1 MADLHVICKT
11 RSGFLKFSGTIS
23 QLHYSLMWKP
33 RLPFRSRRL
42 SEKGRDTLSRIT
54 QFESSE
60 GSDSSPLLRNR
71 AEEYVASSV
80 ANDIREDYIDFD
92 SCWSPTVA
100 SERSQGIP
108 RFLLKDLSST
118 IAARRH
124 SASAEDMHDFD
135 SCISPVSTPRWTPT
149 QLDDY
154 KRTGSGRGFG
164 ELYELLVEGYI
175 THFSAHRGERGNKFL
190 EICPH
195 IPPKTVI
202 VSGSFNPLHHG
213 HENLAKKAVE
223 QAPGAC
229 GLTFFE
235 ISTVNVDKGP
245 LSSLEMERRVDYIIK
260 RGHACLLTNAL
271 LFDAKADL
279 FPNCIFAIGYDTY
292 IRVVNPRYYPRVT
305 GGLDATLS
313 RIEAKGCEF
322 FVGGRLTNGI
332 YHALAPSP
340 KARSSSNVE
349 DSMDLQF
356 DAVELPIER
365 RRMFCKEEPSTSHI
379 SCEEEPITPLFSGI
393 REFRFDISSTEIREG
408 KHLIHLPLE
417 DG

>member
-1 MADLHVICKT
+1 
-11 RSGFLKFSGTIS
+11 
-23 QLHYSLMWKP
+23 MWRP
-33 RLPFRSRRL
+33 RLPFSSRRL
-42 SEKGRDTLSRIT
+42 SEKGRDTLSRIIK
-54 QFESSE
+54 FESSE
-60 GSDSSPLLRNR
+60 ASDSNPLLGGRS
-71 AEEYVASSV
+71 EEYVASSV
-80 ANDIREDYIDFD
+80 ANDTREDYNDYD

-100 SERSQGIP
+100 LERSLGIP
-108 RFLLKDLSST
+108 RLSLRNLSSA
-118 IAARRH
+118 IGARRR
-124 SASAEDMHDFD
+124 SASAEDLHDFD
-135 SCISPVSTPRWTPT
+135 SCISPVSTARWTPT
-149 QLDDY
+149 QLDEF
-154 KRTGSGRGFG
+154 KRTESDCPFD

-175 THFSAHRGERGNKFL
+175 THFSAHRGEKGNKIL
-190 EICPH
+190 EICPD
-195 IPPKTVI
+195 IPPKAVI

-213 HENLAKKAVE
+213 HEHLAKKAVE

-229 GLTFFE
+229 GAKFFE

-245 LSSLEMERRVDYIIK
+245 LSSLEMERRVDNIIK
-260 RGHACLLTNAL
+260 RGHACLLTSAL

-279 FPNCIFAIGYDTY
+279 FPKCIFAIGYDTY

-340 KARSSSNVE
+340 KTRSSSNVE
-349 DSMDLQF
+349 DSMMDLQF
-356 DAVELPIER
+356 DAVELPNER
-365 RRMFCKEEPSTSHI
+365 RRMFCKEEPSTSQI
-379 SCEEEPITPLFSGI
+379 SCEEEPMTPLFSGI

-408 KHLIHLPLE
+408 KHLIHFALE